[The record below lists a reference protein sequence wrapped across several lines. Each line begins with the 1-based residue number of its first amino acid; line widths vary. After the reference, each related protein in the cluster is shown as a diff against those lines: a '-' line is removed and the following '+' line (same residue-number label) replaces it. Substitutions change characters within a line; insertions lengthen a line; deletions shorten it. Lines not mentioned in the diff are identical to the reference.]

1 MAKMIAKMMAKSG
14 TGSKSGSKADS
25 KADSKRTFKTSIDIK
40 AKTRE
45 ETIELLNQQLADCFD
60 LYSQSK
66 QAHWN
71 VKGSDFIA
79 LHNLFDELA
88 AGLLAF
94 VDEIAER
101 ATQLGGYALGS
112 ARMSTANSSLPEYPT
127 KATSGQEHVNAM
139 VERYALFAASTR
151 AAIDTASRLNDA
163 DTADLFTEISRAID
177 KSLWF
182 LEAHLQG

>member
-1 MAKMIAKMMAKSG
+1 MAKMMAKMMAKSG
-14 TGSKSGSKADS
+14 TGSKSATTRS
-25 KADSKRTFKTSIDIK
+25 FKTSIEIK

-45 ETIELLNQQLADCFD
+45 ALIALLNQQLADCFD

-79 LHNLFDELA
+79 LHELFDDLA
-88 AGLLAF
+88 AGVLRF

-101 ATQLGGYALGS
+101 ATQLGGYALGT
-112 ARMSTANSSLPEYPT
+112 ARMSAVNSSLPEYPINAT
-127 KATSGQEHVNAM
+127 GGQDHLKAMA
-139 VERYALFAASTR
+139 ERYALFAASTR
-151 AAIDTASRLNDA
+151 TAIDASNDLGDM